1 MFCPGSDNNP
11 RALSFSLYSDM
22 ADRDPELER
31 LLKVERL
38 ASERY
43 DRLRGYPGEVKAVA
57 LASLLEASEVVRE
70 YRSKHP

>member
-1 MFCPGSDNNP
+1 MV
-11 RALSFSLYSDM
+11 
-22 ADRDPELER
+22 DRDPKLER

-43 DRLRGYPGEVKAVA
+43 ERLRGYPGEVQAVA
-57 LASLLEASEVVRE
+57 LASLLKAREAVRK

>member
-1 MFCPGSDNNP
+1 
-11 RALSFSLYSDM
+11 M
-22 ADRDPELER
+22 ADRDPALER

-43 DRLRGYPGEVKAVA
+43 ERLRGYPGEVQAVA
-57 LASLLEASEVVRE
+57 LASLLEASEATRE

>member
-1 MFCPGSDNNP
+1 
-11 RALSFSLYSDM
+11 M

-43 DRLRGYPGEVKAVA
+43 DRLRGYPGEVQAVA
-57 LASLLEASEVVRE
+57 PASLLEASEVVRE